1 MGLFL
6 FFFSSGCT
14 GTEVQSPGS
23 NSVPIHLAIGS
34 FDPLSAAGPISLPSE
49 LTLIGY
55 PEGKAGYYILQFKG
69 PILEKWKKAVLEAGA
84 RIFDYIPKFAFVVK
98 MDDRTREIVSAM
110 NPIRWIGIYQP
121 GYRIAPGLWPTNSG
135 SGDLPVEVIVSVFTG
150 EDVLGLASEMRRLG
164 GEIVQVS
171 ETGER
176 LRLRISLKRIPA
188 LSRLTGIKWIERMP
202 EIKILPSI
210 QGEMGE

>member
-6 FFFSSGCT
+6 FFFSSGCA

-34 FDPLSAAGPISLPSE
+34 FDPLSEAGPIALPSE

-69 PILEKWKKAVLEAGA
+69 PILEKWKKAVLEA
-84 RIFDYIPKFAFVVK
+84 D
-98 MDDRTREIVSAM
+98 
-110 NPIRWIGIYQP
+110 PIRWIGIYQP

-135 SGDLPVEVIVSVFTG
+135 NNDLPVEVIVSVFKG